1 MKFYAERP
9 SRVAVQVC
17 GDLLL
22 AAWVAGWL
30 WLGLRLHDEIEALAR
45 PARRVGEA
53 SSGLAN
59 ALTGTSEQVRSL
71 QLIGDVLASPFD
83 AIIAGAREL
92 ATASANGQEAIG
104 RLADLAVPLTALFPA
119 LFALTLWL
127 ALRGRWIRRATA
139 VTKLRR
145 SGDGEGLLAA
155 QALTSARID
164 QLARFGLAANPLG
177 DPRSRHRLA
186 TFALH
191 QLGLHSTRAG
201 ERDPD

>member
-1 MKFYAERP
+1 MKFYAERT
-9 SRVAVQVC
+9 SRVAAQVC

-30 WLGLRLHDEIEALAR
+30 WLGLRLHDEIEGLAR

-71 QLIGDVLASPFD
+71 QLIGDVLATPFD

-92 ATASANGQEAIG
+92 ATASANSQEALA
-104 RLADLAVPLTALFPA
+104 RLADLAVPLTALFPV
-119 LFALTLWL
+119 LFALTVWL

-139 VTKLRR
+139 VTRLRGR
-145 SGDGEGLLAA
+145 GEGEGLLAA

-164 QLARFGLAANPLG
+164 QLAAFELDDNPLA
-177 DPRSRHRLA
+177 DPVSRRCLA

-191 QLGLHSTRAG
+191 RMGLRSTPG
-201 ERDPD
+201 

>member
-9 SRVAVQVC
+9 SRLAAQVC

-22 AAWVAGWL
+22 AGWMAGWL

-45 PARRVGEA
+45 PTRRVGEA
-53 SSGLAN
+53 STGLAN
-59 ALTGTSEQVRSL
+59 ALTGTSDQVRNL
-71 QLIGDVLASPFD
+71 QLVGDVLAAPFD

-92 ATASANGQEAIG
+92 ATASTTSQESLA
-104 RLADLAVPLTALFPA
+104 RLADLAVPLTALFPV

-139 VTKLRR
+139 VTRLRR
-145 SGDGEGLLAA
+145 TGEGEGLLAA

-164 QLARFGLAANPLG
+164 QLAGFDLDDNPLA
-177 DPRSRHRLA
+177 DPVSRRRLA
-186 TFALH
+186 TFALR
-191 QLGLHSTRAG
+191 QLGLRTTA
-201 ERDPD
+201 D